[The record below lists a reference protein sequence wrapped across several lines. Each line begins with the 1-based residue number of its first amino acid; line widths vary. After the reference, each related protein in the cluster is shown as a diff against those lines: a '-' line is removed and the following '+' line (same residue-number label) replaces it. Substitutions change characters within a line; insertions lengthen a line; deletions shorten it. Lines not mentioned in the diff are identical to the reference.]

1 MNKLRK
7 ALFPLLSFMLI
18 LALSWSH
25 SMAAAGKASQ
35 PGVLKPTSE
44 EEEAGRYIAQYLMQ
58 NHYRKVPVN
67 DSLSQQIFNR
77 FLDNLDNNRS
87 YFTTA
92 DVEKLKAEVG
102 TTLDDDFVS
111 GNPAGGFA
119 IYNLFLKRAREK
131 MEFMTNMLH
140 TASFDFTVPETLE
153 LERSKTAPWPADLA
167 ALHEQW
173 RKELKYQ
180 YLNMKYSGEKGKS
193 IQSTLTKSLA
203 NRLKLFNEQK
213 PEDAFVTYMYAVT
226 TSFDP
231 HTDYF
236 SPAEYENF
244 QIDMSRSLEGIG
256 AKLQMENEYTVV
268 NEIIPGGPAFRG
280 NILKK
285 GDRIIGVGQGDKGE
299 IVDVIGWRIN
309 DVVKK
314 IRGAKGT
321 VVRLK
326 VLPAS
331 QANKGPARIIRI
343 VRAKVDLQ
351 EQAAQKKIV
360 NENGHKIGVIVLPSF
375 YLDFEGEKQ
384 QKKNYASTTRDVFRI
399 LSELNREGV
408 EGIIIDLRENGGGS
422 LEEAVNVTG
431 LFTGK
436 GPVVQVSNAL
446 GGKMVL
452 KDENYPQLYKGPLVV
467 LVNRYSAS
475 ASEIFAAAIQDYGRG
490 LIVGDR
496 SFGKGTVQSIVSIQ
510 RPFNMFMTQQPD
522 LGQLKLTVAKFYR
535 ISGGSTQHIG
545 VLPDIVL
552 PSMIDPDVVGEDTY
566 TSSLPWTTISKAVYT
581 PSGSVSKEDIAALK
595 KQFTDESAKDKS
607 YQSYLGD
614 LATLNRIRK
623 KKSVSLQEK
632 SFEAENKM
640 LKGIQERWGDANAET
655 GKKKKTDFIL
665 QEAAGIMDDLVALK
679 AKQVTPAVPTART
692 VVKPAVP
699 VK

>member
-1 MNKLRK
+1 MKKLRT
-7 ALFPLLSFMLI
+7 ALVPFLLLL
-18 LALSWSH
+18 LALTFSQDN
-25 SMAAAGKASQ
+25 ALAVGGKEQSTPA
-35 PGVLKPTSE
+35 VLKPTAR
-44 EEEAGRYIAQYLMQ
+44 EEEATRTVSQYLLQ
-58 NHYRKVPVN
+58 NHYRKVPLN

-77 FLDNLDNNRS
+77 FLDNIDNNRS
-87 YFTTA
+87 YFTVS
-92 DVEKLKAEVG
+92 DVETLRREYG
-102 TTLDDDFVS
+102 NRLDDDFS
-111 GNPAGGFA
+111 TGNASGGFA
-119 IYNLFLKRAREK
+119 IYNQFLKRAREK
-131 MEFMTNMLH
+131 MVFMMATLDK
-140 TASFDFTVPETLE
+140 ASFDFTQPETLE
-153 LERSKTAPWPADLA
+153 LERSKTAPWPADMAGLQ
-167 ALHEQW
+167 EQW

-193 IQSTLTKSLA
+193 IRTTLMKSFA
-203 NRLKLFNEQK
+203 NRLQLFNQQK
-213 PEDAFVTYMYAVT
+213 PEDAFTAYLYAVT

-236 SPAEYENF
+236 SPDEYENF

-285 GDRIIGVGQGDKGE
+285 GDRIIGVGQGDTGE
-299 IVDVIGWRIN
+299 IVDVVGWRIN

-331 QANKGPARIIRI
+331 QANKGPARIIRV

-351 EQAAQKKIV
+351 EQAAQKKIIDV
-360 NENGHKIGVIVLPSF
+360 NGRKIGVIVIPSF
-375 YLDFEGEKQ
+375 YLDFEGERQ
-384 QKKNYASTTRDVFRI
+384 QKKNYASTTRDVMRI
-399 LSELNREGV
+399 LNELNRQHV

-431 LFTGK
+431 LFTGR

-452 KDENYPQLYKGPLVV
+452 KDEDYPQTYRGPLVV

-490 LIVGDR
+490 LVVGDR
-496 SFGKGTVQSIVSIQ
+496 TFGKGTVQSIVSLQ
-510 RPFNMFMTQQPD
+510 RPFSLLSNQVD

-552 PSMIDPDVVGEDTY
+552 PSMIDSEVVGEDTY
-566 TSSLPWTTISKAVYT
+566 TSSLPWTTISRADYLT
-581 PSGSVSKEDIAALK
+581 SGLVSKADILSLK
-595 KQFTDESAKDKS
+595 NDFSAKIARDKLFQA
-607 YQSYLGD
+607 YQSD

-623 KKSVSLQEK
+623 RKGVSLQEK
-632 SFEAENKM
+632 SFEAESRM
-640 LKGIQERWGDANAET
+640 LKGIQERWGDANPET

-665 QEAAGIMDDLVALK
+665 QQTAGILDDLVSLK
-679 AKQVTPAVPTART
+679 SR
-692 VVKPAVP
+692 
-699 VK
+699 

>member
-1 MNKLRK
+1 MKKIRK
-7 ALFPLLSFMLI
+7 ILYPVLFFLLI
-18 LALSWSH
+18 LSISWEYSV
-25 SMAAAGKASQ
+25 AAAGKAAQSEL
-35 PGVLKPTSE
+35 LKPTQNQ
-44 EEEAGRYIAQYLMQ
+44 EEAARYIAQYLLQ

-67 DSLSQQIFNR
+67 DSLAQQIFNR
-77 FLDNLDNNRS
+77 YLDNLDNNRS
-87 YFTTA
+87 YFTA
-92 DVEKLKAEVG
+92 PEVEKLRQEVG
-102 TTLDDDFVS
+102 IHLDDDFIS

-119 IYNLFLKRAREK
+119 IYNQFLQRAREK
-131 MEFMTNMLH
+131 MAYMKSMLA
-140 TASFDFTVPETLE
+140 TAKFDFATAETLE
-153 LERSKTAPWPADLA
+153 LDRSKTAPWPADQTELRE
-167 ALHEQW
+167 LW

-180 YLNMKYSGEKGKS
+180 YLSMKYSGEKGKN
-193 IQSTLTKSLA
+193 IKTELLRSLD
-203 NRLKLFNEQK
+203 NRLKLFNKQK
-213 PEDAFVTYMYAVT
+213 PTDAFQAYMYAVT

-236 SPAEYENF
+236 SPEEYENF

-256 AKLQMENEYTVV
+256 AKLQIENEYTVV
-268 NEIIPGGPAFRG
+268 NEIIPGGPAFKS
-280 NILKK
+280 NLLKK
-285 GDRIIGVGQGDKGE
+285 GDKIVGVGQGDQGV

-314 IRGAKGT
+314 IRGSKGT

-331 QANKGPARIIRI
+331 QAGKGPAKIIRL
-343 VRAKVDLQ
+343 VRAKIDLQ
-351 EQAAQKKIV
+351 EQAAQKKIIT
-360 NENGHKIGVIVLPSF
+360 ENGHKIGVIVLPSF

-384 QKKNYASTTRDVFRI
+384 NAKNYASTSRDVSRI
-399 LSELNREGV
+399 LNELNQERVEGV
-408 EGIIIDLRENGGGS
+408 IVDLRENGGGS

-436 GPVVQVSNAL
+436 GPVVQVSNAM

-452 KDENYPQLYKGPLVV
+452 KDETYPVLYRGPLVV

-496 SFGKGTVQSIVSIQ
+496 TFGKGTVQSIVNIQ
-510 RPFNMFMTQQPD
+510 RPFSTFLQQPD

-552 PSMIDPDVVGEDTY
+552 PSLIDSEVVGEDTY
-566 TSSLPWTTISKAVYT
+566 TSSLPWTTVSKAIFT
-581 PSGSVSKEDIAALK
+581 PSAAVSRDEIALLK
-595 KQFTDESAKDKS
+595 KEFADQSASEKL

-614 LATLNRIRK
+614 LATLNRIRQ

-632 SFEAENKM
+632 SFESENKT
-640 LKGIQERWGDANAET
+640 LKDIQERWGDSNTET

-665 QEAAGIMDDLVALK
+665 QEAAGILDDLVALK
-679 AKQVTPAVPTART
+679 AKPPVPAA
-692 VVKPAVP
+692 KPAMP